1 MKKRLFALCLCLSL
15 SLTGCAAMLERDYLS
30 VTPHARLPAAA
41 DDSTTVWVET
51 YPELVDAIFSL
62 VSEHRESGVIRLR
75 NWKGNVRQNLSDACD
90 EVSHDDPLGA
100 YAVDRIKPE
109 FVRIA
114 TYYEATVSID
124 YRRTAEQVASVNTV
138 AGSGAIR
145 GELRDALTSFVP
157 ETAFRVNYFDQAQG
171 DDYIPRLIRQ
181 AYYDSPAAAL
191 GLPEAVVNLYPES
204 GQQRVVEVLFTYP
217 EEPELLREKS
227 QALTSAAQVLV
238 DPYRTGLRNSALIPV
253 LYRAL
258 REHTGLGE
266 AQDAPLPAPSVSG
279 STAYAALVEGQADSE
294 GLALAYKLLCDLAG
308 VECTVVD
315 GTLEGTPRFWTIVTV
330 EQNVHRHVDPS
341 RAEGLLLTDTQMS
354 ESGFVWDTQ
363 EYPSCGESLSETSTT

>member
-1 MKKRLFALCLCLSL
+1 VKKRLFALCLCLSL

>member
-75 NWKGNVRQNLSDACD
+75 NWEGNVRQNLSDACD

-238 DPYRTGLRNSALIPV
+238 DPYRTGLRDSALIPV

>member
-171 DDYIPRLIRQ
+171 DDYSPRLIRQ

-238 DPYRTGLRNSALIPV
+238 DPYRTGLRDSALIPV

>member
-227 QALTSAAQVLV
+227 QVLTSAAQVLV
-238 DPYRTGLRNSALIPV
+238 DPYRTGLRDSALIPV

-279 STAYAALVEGQADSE
+279 STAYAALVEDQADSE

-315 GTLEGTPRFWTIVTV
+315 GTLEGAPRFWTIVTV

>member
-238 DPYRTGLRNSALIPV
+238 DPYRTGLRDSALIPV

>member
-1 MKKRLFALCLCLSL
+1 MKKRLLALCLCLSL
-15 SLTGCAAMLERDYLS
+15 SLTGGAAMLERDYLS

-75 NWKGNVRQNLSDACD
+75 NWEGNVRQNLSDACD

-238 DPYRTGLRNSALIPV
+238 DPYRTGLRDSALIPV

>member
-1 MKKRLFALCLCLSL
+1 MKQRLLALGLCLSL

-75 NWKGNVRQNLSDACD
+75 NWEGNVRQNLSDACD

-238 DPYRTGLRNSALIPV
+238 DPYRTGLRDSALIPV

-341 RAEGLLLTDTQMS
+341 RAEGLLLPDTQMS

>member
-1 MKKRLFALCLCLSL
+1 MKKRLLALCLCLSL

-75 NWKGNVRQNLSDACD
+75 NWEGNVRQNLSDACD

-238 DPYRTGLRNSALIPV
+238 DPYRTGLRDSALIPV

-294 GLALAYKLLCDLAG
+294 GLALAFQLLSGKMEVGSVL
-308 VECTVVD
+308 VE
-315 GTLEGTPRFWTIVTV
+315 GTLNGEPHFWNQLTADGGAHYVDLTRDASGTTYSAADLLSLGYVWEG
-330 EQNVHRHVDPS
+330 
-341 RAEGLLLTDTQMS
+341 AEENAENLN
-354 ESGFVWDTQ
+354 
-363 EYPSCGESLSETSTT
+363 

>member
-124 YRRTAEQVASVNTV
+124 YRRTSEQVASVNTV

>member
-171 DDYIPRLIRQ
+171 LSLIH
-181 AYYDSPAAAL
+181 
-191 GLPEAVVNLYPES
+191 
-204 GQQRVVEVLFTYP
+204 
-217 EEPELLREKS
+217 
-227 QALTSAAQVLV
+227 
-238 DPYRTGLRNSALIPV
+238 I
-253 LYRAL
+253 
-258 REHTGLGE
+258 
-266 AQDAPLPAPSVSG
+266 
-279 STAYAALVEGQADSE
+279 
-294 GLALAYKLLCDLAG
+294 
-308 VECTVVD
+308 
-315 GTLEGTPRFWTIVTV
+315 
-330 EQNVHRHVDPS
+330 
-341 RAEGLLLTDTQMS
+341 
-354 ESGFVWDTQ
+354 
-363 EYPSCGESLSETSTT
+363 

>member
-1 MKKRLFALCLCLSL
+1 MKKRLLALCLCLSL

-75 NWKGNVRQNLSDACD
+75 NWEGNVRQNLSDACD

-238 DPYRTGLRNSALIPV
+238 DPYRTGLRDSALIPV
-253 LYRAL
+253 LYHAL